1 VQQKFPQ
8 LSVANRCE
16 SAKFSSR
23 KRGTTLLE
31 RRRAAAIGALSAT
44 TTPMSLSRRA
54 IVAASQSVW
63 LREHA
68 MRWKFVRRASKRFL
82 PGERAEDALAAATE
96 LAALGISAM
105 PSRVGE
111 NITDVA
117 EANAVAEHY
126 VGVLAQMR
134 AANLPASLSIKP
146 TQLGLDLDAEICYR
160 NLVRILDAAN
170 LISPSRAATFD
181 TENKRTAPLQ
191 NPGIIWIDMESSA
204 YTDRTLE
211 LFRRVRATHANVG
224 ICLQAYLRRTPAD
237 LESLLPL
244 GAAIRLVKGAYAES
258 ADVAFPA
265 KSDVDDAFFVLAQR
279 MFAADSIAAGNRPAL
294 ASHDSRMIARIIEV
308 SQVENVPQSRFEFQM
323 LYGIQR
329 ELQKQLARDGFAV
342 SVLISY
348 GTYWFPWYMRRLA
361 ERPANVWF
369 VVRSL
374 RGA

>member
-1 VQQKFPQ
+1 
-8 LSVANRCE
+8 
-16 SAKFSSR
+16 
-23 KRGTTLLE
+23 
-31 RRRAAAIGALSAT
+31 
-44 TTPMSLSRRA
+44 
-54 IVAASQSVW
+54 
-63 LREHA
+63 

-82 PGERAEDALAAATE
+82 PGERAEDALAAASE

-111 NITDVA
+111 NVTDVA
-117 EANAVAEHY
+117 EANSVAEHY

-134 AANLPASLSIKP
+134 TANLPASLSIKP

-160 NLVRILDAAN
+160 NLIRILEAAEEN
-170 LISPSRAATFD
+170 SPSRAQQA
-181 TENKRTAPLQ
+181 APLQ
-191 NPGIIWIDMESSA
+191 NSAERAIGGGQVADPPLRPDAANPGIVWIDMESSA

-265 KSDVDDAFFVLAQR
+265 KSDVDDAFFALTQR

-294 ASHDSRMIARIIEV
+294 ATHDSRMIARIIEV

-329 ELQKQLARDGFAV
+329 DLQKQLARDGFAV

>member
-1 VQQKFPQ
+1 
-8 LSVANRCE
+8 
-16 SAKFSSR
+16 
-23 KRGTTLLE
+23 
-31 RRRAAAIGALSAT
+31 
-44 TTPMSLSRRA
+44 MSLSRRA

-82 PGERAEDALAAATE
+82 PGESAEDALAAASE
-96 LAALGISAM
+96 LATLGISAM

-134 AANLPASLSIKP
+134 AANLPSSLSIKP

-170 LISPSRAATFD
+170 LNPPSRAQQA
-181 TENKRTAPLQ
+181 APLQ
-191 NPGIIWIDMESSA
+191 NSVASIDRSINPGIIWIDMESSA

-211 LFRRVRATHANVG
+211 LFRRVRATYTNVG
-224 ICLQAYLRRTPAD
+224 VCLQAYLRRTPDD
-237 LESLLPL
+237 LESLLLL

-265 KSDVDDAFFVLAQR
+265 KSDVDDAFFALTQR
-279 MFAADSIAAGNRPAL
+279 MFAADLIAAGNRPAL
-294 ASHDSRMIARIIEV
+294 ATHDSRMIARIIEV
-308 SQVENVPQSRFEFQM
+308 SHVENVPQSRFEFQM

-369 VVRSL
+369 VVRNIF
-374 RGA
+374 G

>member
-1 VQQKFPQ
+1 
-8 LSVANRCE
+8 
-16 SAKFSSR
+16 
-23 KRGTTLLE
+23 
-31 RRRAAAIGALSAT
+31 
-44 TTPMSLSRRA
+44 
-54 IVAASQSVW
+54 
-63 LREHA
+63 

-82 PGERAEDALAAATE
+82 PGERAEDALAAASE

-117 EANAVAEHY
+117 EANAVADHY

-146 TQLGLDLDAEICYR
+146 TQLGLDLDSELCYA
-160 NLVRILDAAN
+160 NLVRILDAASSN
-170 LISPSRAATFD
+170 SPSRAQQA
-181 TENKRTAPLQ
+181 APLQ
-191 NPGIIWIDMESSA
+191 GPGIIWIDMESSA

-211 LFRRVRATHANVG
+211 LFRRVRTTHTNVG
-224 ICLQAYLRRTPAD
+224 VCLQAYLRRTPDD

-258 ADVAFPA
+258 AVVAFPA
-265 KSDVDDAFFVLAQR
+265 KSDVDDAFFALTQR
-279 MFAADSIAAGNRPAL
+279 MFASDSIAAGNRPAL
-294 ASHDSRMIARIIEV
+294 ATHDSRMIARIIEV
-308 SQVENVPQSRFEFQM
+308 SHVENVPQSRFEFQM

-329 ELQKQLARDGFAV
+329 ELQKHLARDGFAA

-369 VVRSL
+369 VVRNIF
-374 RGA
+374 G

>member
-1 VQQKFPQ
+1 
-8 LSVANRCE
+8 
-16 SAKFSSR
+16 
-23 KRGTTLLE
+23 
-31 RRRAAAIGALSAT
+31 
-44 TTPMSLSRRA
+44 MSLSRRA

-68 MRWKFVRRASKRFL
+68 MRLGFVRRASKRFL
-82 PGERAEDALAAATE
+82 PGERAEDALAAARE
-96 LAALGISAM
+96 LAAIGISAM

-111 NITDVA
+111 NITVAA

-134 AANLPASLSIKP
+134 AANLPGSLSIKP
-146 TQLGLDLDAEICYR
+146 TQLGLDLDAEICYG
-160 NLVRILDAAN
+160 NLMRILDAAQFS
-170 LISPSRAATFD
+170 SPSRAQPFVPQDEQA
-181 TENKRTAPLQ
+181 APLQ
-191 NPGIIWIDMESSA
+191 PQSNTADPGIIWIDMESSA

-211 LFRRVRATHANVG
+211 LFRRVRASHSNVG

-237 LESLLPL
+237 LESLLLL

-258 ADVAFPA
+258 ADVVLPL
-265 KSDVDDAFFVLAQR
+265 KSDVDDAFFALTQR

-294 ASHDSRMIARIIEV
+294 ATHDSRMIARIIEL
-308 SQVENVPQSRFEFQM
+308 SKTAKVPQSRFEFQM

-329 ELQKQLARDGFAV
+329 EAQKHLTRDGFAV

-369 VVRSL
+369 VVRNIF
-374 RGA
+374 G

>member
-1 VQQKFPQ
+1 
-8 LSVANRCE
+8 
-16 SAKFSSR
+16 
-23 KRGTTLLE
+23 
-31 RRRAAAIGALSAT
+31 
-44 TTPMSLSRRA
+44 MSLSKRA
-54 IVAASQSVW
+54 IVAAAQSVW

-68 MRWKFVRRASKRFL
+68 MRWGFVRRASKRFL
-82 PGERAEDALAAATE
+82 PGERAEDALSAARE

-111 NITDVA
+111 NITEAA

-134 AANLPASLSIKP
+134 AANLPGSLSIKP
-146 TQLGLDLDAEICYR
+146 TQLGLNLDAELCYS
-160 NLVRILDAAN
+160 NLLRILDAPA
-170 LISPSRAATFD
+170 
-181 TENKRTAPLQ
+181 
-191 NPGIIWIDMESSA
+191 NPGTIWIDMESSA

-211 LFRRVRATHANVG
+211 LFRRARTTHTNVG
-224 ICLQAYLRRTPAD
+224 VCLQAYLHRTPDD
-237 LESLLPL
+237 LETLLPL

-258 ADVAFPA
+258 PDVAFPA
-265 KSDVDDAFFVLAQR
+265 KSDVDDAFFALTQR

-294 ASHDSRMIARIIEV
+294 ATHNAKMIARIIEV
-308 SQVENVPQSRFEFQM
+308 SRVENVSQSRFEFQM

-369 VVRSL
+369 VVRNIF
-374 RGA
+374 G

>member
-1 VQQKFPQ
+1 
-8 LSVANRCE
+8 
-16 SAKFSSR
+16 
-23 KRGTTLLE
+23 
-31 RRRAAAIGALSAT
+31 
-44 TTPMSLSRRA
+44 MSLSRRA
-54 IVAASQSVW
+54 IIAAAQSVW

-68 MRWKFVRRASKRFL
+68 MRWRFVRRASKRFL

-111 NITDVA
+111 NITVAA

-134 AANLPASLSIKP
+134 AANLPGSLSIKA
-146 TQLGLDLDAEICYR
+146 TQLGLDLDAELCCS
-160 NLVRILDAAN
+160 NLMRILEAAARFA
-170 LISPSRAATFD
+170 LPT
-181 TENKRTAPLQ
+181 

-211 LFRRVRATHANVG
+211 LFRRVCANYSNVG
-224 ICLQAYLRRTPAD
+224 VCLQAYLRRTPAD

-244 GAAIRLVKGAYAES
+244 GAAIRLVKGAYAEPP
-258 ADVAFPA
+258 AVAFPA
-265 KSDVDDAFFVLAQR
+265 KSDVDDAFFTATQR
-279 MFAADSIAAGNRPAL
+279 MFADDSIAAGTRPAL
-294 ASHDSRMIARIIEV
+294 ATHDARMIARIIELAKSASV
-308 SQVENVPQSRFEFQM
+308 AQSRFELQM

-329 ELQKQLARDGFAV
+329 ELQKQLTRDGFAV

-369 VVRSL
+369 VVRNIF
-374 RGA
+374 G

>member
-1 VQQKFPQ
+1 
-8 LSVANRCE
+8 
-16 SAKFSSR
+16 
-23 KRGTTLLE
+23 
-31 RRRAAAIGALSAT
+31 
-44 TTPMSLSRRA
+44 MSLSRRA

-82 PGERAEDALAAATE
+82 PGERAEDALTAASE

-111 NITDVA
+111 NITEAA

-160 NLVRILDAAN
+160 NLIRILDATQIN
-170 LISPSRAATFD
+170 SPSRAQQA
-181 TENKRTAPLQ
+181 APLQ
-191 NPGIIWIDMESSA
+191 TDGVDRGIIWIDMESSA

-211 LFRRVRATHANVG
+211 LFRRVRATHTNVG
-224 ICLQAYLRRTPAD
+224 VCLQAYLRRTPAD

-265 KSDVDDAFFVLAQR
+265 KSDVDDAFFALTQR
-279 MFAADSIAAGNRPAL
+279 MFAADSIATGNRPAL
-294 ASHDSRMIARIIEV
+294 ATHDSRMIARIIEV

-329 ELQKQLARDGFAV
+329 DLQKQLARDGFAV

-369 VVRSL
+369 VVRNIF
-374 RGA
+374 G

>member
-1 VQQKFPQ
+1 
-8 LSVANRCE
+8 
-16 SAKFSSR
+16 
-23 KRGTTLLE
+23 
-31 RRRAAAIGALSAT
+31 
-44 TTPMSLSRRA
+44 MSLSRRA

-63 LREHA
+63 LRERA
-68 MRWKFVRRASKRFL
+68 MRWNFVRRASKRFL
-82 PGERAEDALAAATE
+82 PGERAEDALAAAQE
-96 LAALGISAM
+96 LAALGIGAM

-126 VGVLAQMR
+126 VGVLTQMR

-160 NLVRILDAAN
+160 NLIRILDAAN
-170 LISPSRAATFD
+170 LNSPSRAQPFVSHGKQA
-181 TENKRTAPLQ
+181 APLQ
-191 NPGIIWIDMESSA
+191 PNAANPGIIWIDMESSV
-204 YTDRTLE
+204 YVDRTLE
-211 LFRRVRATHANVG
+211 LFRRVRATHTNVG
-224 ICLQAYLRRTPAD
+224 VCLQAYLRRTPSD

-244 GAAIRLVKGAYAES
+244 GSAIRLVKGAYAES
-258 ADVAFPA
+258 PDVAFPA
-265 KSDVDDAFFVLAQR
+265 KSDVDNAFFALTQR

-294 ASHDSRMIARIIEV
+294 ATHDSRMIARIIEV

-329 ELQKQLARDGFAV
+329 ETQKQLARDGFAV

-369 VVRSL
+369 VVRNIF
-374 RGA
+374 G